1 MQKLIIPDK
10 ASLLFEGHQDT
21 MLAACLQGVM
31 GEVYVDDQEKPTSAI
46 AVVGDFARLGGQ
58 PSESL
63 LRAFTEKRGPSYLI
77 LVGSDQG
84 WNRLIEKVFGSKAK
98 AFTRYA
104 LKKNEHSFN
113 EAVLQSTVQALKEG
127 YVLKPIDEQL
137 YHQCLSQS
145 WSKDLVSLFPS
156 YELYAEHGL
165 GFCALKDGSVVSGAS
180 SYYYYPGGIEIE
192 VDTHPEQRRQGLA
205 AACAAKLILTCLQKG
220 LFPSWDAHTKAS
232 LQLALRLGYLFD
244 HEYAAY
250 ELLSV

>member
-1 MQKLIIPDK
+1 
-10 ASLLFEGHQDT
+10 

-31 GEVYVDDQEKPTSAI
+31 GEVYVDEQEKSASAI
-46 AVVGDFARLGGQ
+46 AVVGDFARLGGI
-58 PSESL
+58 PSETL
-63 LRAFTEKRGPSYLI
+63 LREFVAMRGPAYLI

-84 WNRLIEKVFGSKAK
+84 WNRLIEEVFGNKAR

-113 EAVLQSTVQALKEG
+113 EAVLQSTVEALKEG
-127 YVLKPIDEQL
+127 YVLKPIDE
-137 YHQCLSQS
+137 
-145 WSKDLVSLFPS
+145 LVSLFPS

-180 SYYYYPGGIEIE
+180 SYYSYPGGIEIE

-205 AACAAKLILTCLQKG
+205 AACSAKLILTCLQKG
-220 LFPSWDAHTKAS
+220 LFPSWDAHTKQS
-232 LQLALRLGYLFD
+232 LQLALRLGYHFD

-250 ELLSV
+250 ELLTV

>member
-1 MQKLIIPDK
+1 MQKLNNPEK
-10 ASLLFEGHQDT
+10 ASPFFERAQDT

-31 GEVYVDDQEKPTSAI
+31 GEVYVDEQEKSASAI
-46 AVVGDFARLGGQ
+46 AVVGDFARLGGI
-58 PSESL
+58 PSETL
-63 LRAFTEKRGPSYLI
+63 LREFVAMRGPAYLI

-84 WNRLIEKVFGSKAK
+84 WNRLIEEVFGNKAR

-113 EAVLQSTVQALKEG
+113 EAVLQSTVEALKEG
-127 YVLKPIDEQL
+127 YVLKPIDEHL
-137 YHQCLSQS
+137 YHQCLSQA

-205 AACAAKLILTCLQKG
+205 AACSAKLILTCLQKG
-220 LFPSWDAHTKAS
+220 LFPSWDAHTKQS
-232 LQLALRLGYLFD
+232 LQLALRLGYHFD

-250 ELLSV
+250 ELLTV